1 MHINDI
7 IPAHE
12 LAEAMA
18 NKLIRAQH
26 HDDLPLVILNYT
38 YKAQINSVWNRATMN
53 ARGLIYNA
61 VTGQVV
67 ARPFRKFFNYNEEPE
82 DRRRWSEDE
91 MVVINDKLDGSLGIL
106 YPTGDGDY
114 AIATRG
120 SFTSAQA
127 LHATEVFKEKYADR
141 FVPREGY
148 TYLFEIIYPDNRIV
162 VDYGDMDDLVLI
174 GVVENGSG
182 LTFSPT
188 GEAFGQHWR
197 WPGPI
202 VETSPYKRFRD
213 ALAAPPRPNREGL
226 VVHFLDSDER
236 VKIKQRDYIRL
247 HKTVTGLDEK
257 AVWEHMRQG
266 KTLSA
271 LLEQLPDELHEWA
284 RMVWDD
290 LEYSFFL
297 LDETV
302 AETFDVLYDAG
313 LVNDRKTF
321 ALAIKDKPNWLKA
334 ALFRMLDGRDYA
346 DVILKNLEPVGGE
359 K

>member
-18 NKLIRAQH
+18 DKLIRAQY
-26 HDDLPLVILNYT
+26 HDELPLVILNYT
-38 YKAQINSVWNRATMN
+38 NKAQINRIWNRATMN

-61 VTGQVV
+61 ATGQVV
-67 ARPFRKFFNYNEEPE
+67 ARPFRKFFNHNEEPKAK
-82 DRRRWSEDE
+82 RRWSEDE
-91 MVVINDKLDGSLGIL
+91 MVVVNDKLDGSLGIL

-120 SFTSAQA
+120 SFTSDQA
-127 LHATEVFKEKYADR
+127 LHATKVLKEKYADR
-141 FVPREGY
+141 FVPRDGY

-162 VDYGDMDDLVLI
+162 VDYGDTDDLVLI
-174 GVVENGSG
+174 GVVESESG

-188 GEAFGQHWR
+188 GEIFGQHWR

-202 VETSPYKRFRD
+202 VETAPYKRFRD

-236 VKIKQRDYIRL
+236 VKIKQEDYIRL
-247 HKTVTGLDEK
+247 HKIVTGLNEK

-266 KTLSA
+266 KTLGA

-284 RMVWDD
+284 RTVWDE
-290 LEYSFFL
+290 LEYDFFCH
-297 LDETV
+297 DHMVESV
-302 AETFDVLYDAG
+302 YDALYDTD
-313 LVNDRKTF
+313 LVDDRKAF
-321 ALAIKDKPNWLKA
+321 ALAIKDMPSWLKA
-334 ALFRMLDGRDYA
+334 ALFKMLDGRDYA
-346 DVILKNLEPVGGE
+346 DVIWKILEPVGGE